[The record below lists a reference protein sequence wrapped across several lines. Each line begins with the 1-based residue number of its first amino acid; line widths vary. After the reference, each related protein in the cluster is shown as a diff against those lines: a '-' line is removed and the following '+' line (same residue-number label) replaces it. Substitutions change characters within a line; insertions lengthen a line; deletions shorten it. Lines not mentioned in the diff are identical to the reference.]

1 MPQAPTYGGQKA
13 NVSAVP
19 GFRQDANRT
28 PQEYGADFGGVV
40 QAAGKLGEE
49 VYVNQSITRSQN
61 EANGARAKLSQ
72 SASTLMQRKG
82 AAARGLAGEAEKA
95 WQEEDARVKQ
105 SLAGNMIALQAWD
118 KQAPSM
124 RESFLNPIRNHEAD
138 QVFAADTETK
148 KLAITGTQQEAAR
161 NYGTPAYESTKES
174 LRLQAADLAGHIGRD
189 PKDAQFIA
197 DQAVQG
203 ANSQAIDLAIDAK
216 NFPEAAKRFNALKN
230 DISPADRA
238 KYEGILSVHAN
249 QQRVFDVGIVAAQ
262 AAVPKPPEKAGWQG
276 QGPSM
281 KEVTGEQYASEYAKY
296 LHAPANELAAY
307 TIIDEAIR
315 NGQLP
320 ANQREEAVTQM
331 RNYIKAD
338 ADRRKAVVDSSFDE
352 LARQVSK
359 GATVADVTKNEPSK
373 FAVLSM
379 EQQDDLSK
387 VEERAIKNRPS
398 QMGALSEAYRM
409 SPDQL
414 IASAPAMRALLNA
427 ADWKTFEKLM
437 EDAASGKRTTD
448 LVKMENDV
456 MKLVT
461 DRIMGD
467 NGVKD
472 PTKLDKEK
480 MRAVE
485 SVVRRQ
491 MDIARTDKK
500 GTADW
505 ADPKIYNEV
514 AKRTYAKHDDALTIR
529 MMNDYSRRL
538 SESQPLIDA
547 FTTPKSDNFGKA
559 VENLKNWSKG
569 IGDRYDGKPHPG
581 EAYSNALSVLTG
593 MNFDQL
599 QHERTVQ
606 KANDEAAGRVRTFA
620 EIEADIIDSAANKIK
635 VAPTALG
642 AVINASNNV
651 AGSAFWTANDLFW
664 QNEIWLRNRARDAA
678 SLGGRIA
685 SDVAAVPGMWSD
697 EILKAARSNT
707 GFGQDPV
714 RPMES
719 DSPFFKR

>member
-1 MPQAPTYGGQKA
+1 MPQAPVYGGQKA
-13 NVSAVP
+13 NIAAIP
-19 GFRQDANRT
+19 GFRQDVNRT
-28 PQEYGADFGGVV
+28 AQEYGADFGGVV

-72 SASTLMQRKG
+72 SASVLMQRKG

-95 WQEEDARVKQ
+95 WQEEDARVKANLQ
-105 SLAGNMIALQAWD
+105 GNEIALKAWE

-148 KLAITGTQQEAAR
+148 KLAIAGTQQEAAR
-161 NYGTPAYESTKES
+161 NYGTTAYESTKES
-174 LRLQAADLAGHIGRD
+174 LRLQAANLADHVGRD
-189 PKDAQFIA
+189 QKDAQLIA
-197 DQAVQG
+197 EQAVQG
-203 ANSQAIDLAIDAK
+203 ANSQAIDLALDAK
-216 NFPEAAKRFNALKN
+216 NFPEAMKRFNALK
-230 DISPADRA
+230 DYIPPADRA

-262 AAVPKPPEKAGWQG
+262 AAVPKPPEKAGWSG
-276 QGPSM
+276 QGPDM
-281 KEVTGEQYASEYAKY
+281 KEVTGEQYASDYAKY

-307 TIIDEAIR
+307 TIIDEAIK
-315 NGQLP
+315 NGELP
-320 ANQREEAVTQM
+320 PNQREEAVTQM

-338 ADRRKAVVDSSFDE
+338 ADRRKAVVDSSYNE
-352 LARQVSK
+352 LAQMVSR
-359 GATVADVTKNEPSK
+359 GATVAAVTQNEPSK
-373 FAVLSM
+373 FAVLSV
-379 EQQDDLSK
+379 EQQESLSV

-398 QMGALSEAYRM
+398 QMGAIADAYRM

-414 IASAPAMRALLNA
+414 IAAAPAMRAKLNA
-427 ADWKTFEKLM
+427 ADWKTYEKLM
-437 EDAASGKRTTD
+437 EDALSGKRTAD
-448 LVKMENDV
+448 LVKQEEDA

-461 DRIMGD
+461 ARIMSD

-472 PTKLDKEK
+472 PLKLDSEK

-485 SVVRRQ
+485 AVVRRQ
-491 MDIARTDKK
+491 MDIARTSDK

-505 ADPKIYNEV
+505 ADPKMYTEV
-514 AKRTYAKHDDALTIR
+514 AKHAYTNHDDALTVR

-547 FTTPKSDNFGKA
+547 FTAPKSENFGKA

-569 IGDRYDGKPHPG
+569 VGERYDGKPHPG

-606 KANDEAAGRVRTFA
+606 QANDKAAGRVRTFA
-620 EIEADIIDSAANKIK
+620 EIEAEIIDTAAARVKL
-635 VAPTALG
+635 APTALG
-642 AVINASNNV
+642 RTIEFVSDVPNIKE
-651 AGSAFWTANDLFW
+651 AF
-664 QNEIWLRNRARDAA
+664 
-678 SLGGRIA
+678 SLGA
-685 SDVAAVPGMWSD
+685 SGVKSLYDFLNQPG
-697 EILKAARSNT
+697 LGAP
-707 GFGQDPV
+707 PV
-714 RPMES
+714 IR
-719 DSPFFKR
+719 R